1 MAGFTQNLTPSSRSL
16 RASARL
22 ARGSHSYGSFP
33 AESGM
38 LATGSSSVIVT
49 NGSGE
54 PKFAR
59 CLQRT
64 SGRDSSSDPSETRN
78 SRRDV
83 VAAPGW
89 RRIVNLRFF
98 VGGVLGSNRGN
109 SPMVALFGNAPLGTK
124 GVICVSGNR
133 PEVSMSGSRDQNRIQ
148 PVDPDHATGAIRRLF
163 AEIRAKFA
171 LVPNLLRVVANAPA
185 ALEGLMGLSAALAR
199 GALDEKTREQLALA
213 IAESNLCAYC
223 LSGHTAMAAKI
234 GLSRVE
240 IDDAIRASAADARTD
255 AILKL
260 ARSIVVQRG
269 ELSDAD
275 LGRARAGGLSDG
287 EIVETVANVALNI
300 FENYMSHVARVPID
314 FPQSQSRETSD

>member
-1 MAGFTQNLTPSSRSL
+1 MTQ
-16 RASARL
+16 
-22 ARGSHSYGSFP
+22 
-33 AESGM
+33 
-38 LATGSSSVIVT
+38 
-49 NGSGE
+49 
-54 PKFAR
+54 
-59 CLQRT
+59 
-64 SGRDSSSDPSETRN
+64 
-78 SRRDV
+78 
-83 VAAPGW
+83 
-89 RRIVNLRFF
+89 
-98 VGGVLGSNRGN
+98 
-109 SPMVALFGNAPLGTK
+109 
-124 GVICVSGNR
+124 
-133 PEVSMSGSRDQNRIQ
+133 SRDQNRIK
-148 PVDPDHATGAIRRLF
+148 PVDPDRATGAIRRLF

-171 LVPNLLRVVANAPA
+171 LVPNLFRVLANAPA

-223 LSGHTAMAAKI
+223 LDAHTTIAGKI

-240 IDDAIRASAADARTD
+240 IEDAIRARAADARTD

-275 LGRARAGGLSDG
+275 LARARAGGLSDG

-314 FPQSQSRETSD
+314 FPQHESREISGRGGESNG

>member
-1 MAGFTQNLTPSSRSL
+1 M
-16 RASARL
+16 
-22 ARGSHSYGSFP
+22 
-33 AESGM
+33 
-38 LATGSSSVIVT
+38 
-49 NGSGE
+49 
-54 PKFAR
+54 
-59 CLQRT
+59 
-64 SGRDSSSDPSETRN
+64 SE
-78 SRRDV
+78 
-83 VAAPGW
+83 
-89 RRIVNLRFF
+89 
-98 VGGVLGSNRGN
+98 
-109 SPMVALFGNAPLGTK
+109 
-124 GVICVSGNR
+124 
-133 PEVSMSGSRDQNRIQ
+133 SRDQNRIP

-163 AEIRAKFA
+163 VEIRAKFA
-171 LVPNLLRVVANAPA
+171 LVPNLFRVLANAPA

-234 GLSRVE
+234 GMSRVE

-300 FENYMSHVARVPID
+300 FENYMSHVARLPID
-314 FPQSQSRETSD
+314 FPQSESSEASGQGDE

>member
-1 MAGFTQNLTPSSRSL
+1 M
-16 RASARL
+16 
-22 ARGSHSYGSFP
+22 
-33 AESGM
+33 
-38 LATGSSSVIVT
+38 
-49 NGSGE
+49 
-54 PKFAR
+54 
-59 CLQRT
+59 
-64 SGRDSSSDPSETRN
+64 SE
-78 SRRDV
+78 
-83 VAAPGW
+83 
-89 RRIVNLRFF
+89 
-98 VGGVLGSNRGN
+98 
-109 SPMVALFGNAPLGTK
+109 
-124 GVICVSGNR
+124 
-133 PEVSMSGSRDQNRIQ
+133 SRDQNRIQ

-163 AEIRAKFA
+163 VEIRAKFA
-171 LVPNLLRVVANAPA
+171 LVPNLFRVLANAPA
-185 ALEGLMGLSAALAR
+185 ALEGLTSLSAALAR

-314 FPQSQSRETSD
+314 FPQSQSRETSDQGGESNG